1 MNMKQSIFFCLLIL
15 LTSCGGS
22 DTPTEIE
29 NNQSIAATKSK
40 YEFQLEDACGFDKTM
55 VNETVYSFDSD
66 MQADNALKRV
76 MRLTGLPANFEIRAA
91 SVPNAAA
98 VIKCDRN
105 GNNCNRYILY
115 NQEFMEKVKD
125 ETKTNYAELAILAH
139 EIAHHLSGHTI
150 SNTGSS
156 YDMELEADKFAGFM
170 LYKMGASLAETK
182 QSFSNLPTQG
192 SSSHPPRSAR
202 LAAVTNGWYEAKRNG
217 ETISTPTS
225 STNEQASNNQLRNKP
240 SSRNKSSLK
249 VGSSYLGGLI
259 YEINSSGT
267 HGKVVKII
275 EDKEFHYFDAMSYIA
290 SYNEKVNSEFILLP
304 SESDYK
310 NIQHALYNE
319 FKDYFTYEQNGYTR
333 DYYWIANS
341 LNKRKGGA
349 DLFRFKKNNKADMK
363 VRALDT
369 YPLLVIRNF

>member
-1 MNMKQSIFFCLLIL
+1 MIYDLIVIGAG
-15 LTSCGGS
+15 SGG
-22 DTPTEIE
+22 
-29 NNQSIAATKSK
+29 
-40 YEFQLEDACGFDKTM
+40 
-55 VNETVYSFDSD
+55 V
-66 MQADNALKRV
+66 
-76 MRLTGLPANFEIRAA
+76 
-91 SVPNAAA
+91 
-98 VIKCDRN
+98 
-105 GNNCNRYILY
+105 
-115 NQEFMEKVKD
+115 
-125 ETKTNYAELAILAH
+125 
-139 EIAHHLSGHTI
+139 
-150 SNTGSS
+150 
-156 YDMELEADKFAGFM
+156 
-170 LYKMGASLAETK
+170 
-182 QSFSNLPTQG
+182 
-192 SSSHPPRSAR
+192 RSAR
-202 LAAVTNGWYEAKRNG
+202 IAAVTNGWYEAKRNG